1 MVRRAFR
8 RATEPQTRWRQREP
22 TSLAFCPSDLPVKIS
37 LRPIFRY
44 SSPMT
49 PALLRCL
56 LLGAAL
62 ALVAPPARAWGDEG
76 HRVVGELAWRY
87 LTPSARAR
95 VSEALTEPGYESLA
109 EAATWPDTFARRFP
123 EYDPMK
129 PFHYVN
135 VDAKAQSFVRER
147 DCANGCVVT
156 ALTQFIALLESRDP
170 GLSLSERRRAIY
182 WIAHFLGDIHQPLHI
197 AHPDGKGGSATLLRF
212 FEAPDK
218 RSAHWIWDFGLIE
231 RRPPAAAAASDA
243 VASDQPAFRALA
255 DELAAQLTPGK
266 VRAFGRTLSPEA
278 LANEGLALSRRYA
291 FLNSSDIVDAA
302 YESSRW
308 PIVATQLQ
316 KAGVRLAAVLNHAL
330 DRH

>member
-1 MVRRAFR
+1 M
-8 RATEPQTRWRQREP
+8 
-22 TSLAFCPSDLPVKIS
+22 
-37 LRPIFRY
+37 
-44 SSPMT
+44 SP
-49 PALLRCL
+49 ARFSWLLF
-56 LLGAAL
+56 GAAL
-62 ALVAPPARAWGDEG
+62 ALVALRTPEARAWGDDG
-76 HRVVGELAWRY
+76 HRVVGELGWRY
-87 LTPSARAR
+87 LTREARAR

-135 VDAKAQSFVRER
+135 VDAQAPSYLRER

-170 GLSLSERRRAIY
+170 RLSLGERRRAIY
-182 WIAHFLGDIHQPLHI
+182 WIAHLLGDIHQPLHL
-197 AHPDGKGGSATLLRF
+197 AHPDGRGGTATLLPF

-231 RRPPAAAAASDA
+231 RRPPAAAPASDA
-243 VASDQPAFRALA
+243 VASDQPLFRALA
-255 DELAAQLTPGK
+255 DELAAGLTPGK
-266 VRAFGRTLSPEA
+266 VRAFQRTLSPEA

-291 FLNSSDIVDAA
+291 YLRSTDTVDAT
-302 YESSRW
+302 YQRSRW
-308 PIVATQLQ
+308 PIVVTQLQ

-330 DRH
+330 GAPEPGALQRR